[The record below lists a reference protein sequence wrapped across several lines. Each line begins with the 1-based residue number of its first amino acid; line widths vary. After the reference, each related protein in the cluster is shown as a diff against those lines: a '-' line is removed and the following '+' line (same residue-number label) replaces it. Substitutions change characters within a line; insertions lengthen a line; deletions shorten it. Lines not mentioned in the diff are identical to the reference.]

1 MKRIHLALLALTLAF
16 SIHADATAS
25 TEPRAV
31 VERVYTLFAAGDMEG
46 FAALMAPDIVWNEA
60 EGNPYADLNPYIGP
74 EAVMS
79 GLMSRF
85 VNEWQDIS
93 VTPHEF
99 VVEGDRVVVF
109 GRYGETWKATGQ
121 VLDIPF
127 VHSWTVQDGRLVAF
141 QQYTDTA
148 ALVATM
154 AGRATPA
161 AQSRGTDREA
171 QPAYR
176 TGNPDD
182 WPPELD
188 AVIAAPGNHKIL
200 LENDRVRMLEVTV
213 SPGEVEPLHHH
224 RWPSVLYFQS
234 AGDFLDLDA
243 EENTIFDSRQLDAPL
258 KLPLA
263 MWKEPEAPHSVVNLS
278 DDTAIRLIRVE
289 IKTPPVDHE
298 AAGADLAQ
306 GSAPP
311 FEQVALFPA
320 DRSLA
325 RPEDGVMLADGT
337 LLVADQV
344 HGLVALAP
352 DGAKRPFGDFAAAGY
367 VHKPPERSAGPNGVA
382 MEPDGIHVLV
392 ADVLTGAIYRVN
404 TDSEMVE
411 RIHQHEFGANSA
423 RRDRTGALWF
433 TQSTENNGPDS
444 EARMFAAVDTNP
456 LDGAVFRIAPSDDH
470 VPYPEPERKV
480 SGLAFANGLVI
491 DEVRNQLYVAETMAD
506 RIIGYHLSTASG
518 TLSDAR
524 VVAEL
529 PTPDNI
535 ELDAAGRLW
544 VASPIANALLVVDP
558 DTGEWSTAFRPQTPE
573 HERLMIEWKRRTESG
588 EPRLELFGPAM
599 WSPLPGLITGLILTN
614 EGGPIYLTGLG
625 DSLVKLD
632 RLPDPVEA
640 GWHGASIC
648 EVLHDD
654 VEQRVLRCT
663 FPPSVGHERHYH
675 DRHFGYVLAG
685 GRMQIKDKT
694 GTRVVELAAG
704 DHFTSDGVDW
714 HEVVNIGD
722 STSIYLITE
731 PK

>member
-1 MKRIHLALLALTLAF
+1 MKRIHLTLFALALTV
-16 SIHADATAS
+16 SVHADTATS

-31 VERVYTLFAAGDMEG
+31 VESVYTLFAAGDMEG

-85 VNEWQDIS
+85 VTEWEDIS
-93 VTPHEF
+93 VTPQEF

-127 VHSWTVQDGRLVAF
+127 VHSWTVKKGRLVAF

-154 AGRATPA
+154 ADHSSNAGRAP
-161 AQSRGTDREA
+161 
-171 QPAYR
+171 
-176 TGNPDD
+176 
-182 WPPELD
+182 
-188 AVIAAPGNHKIL
+188 
-200 LENDRVRMLEVTV
+200 
-213 SPGEVEPLHHH
+213 
-224 RWPSVLYFQS
+224 
-234 AGDFLDLDA
+234 
-243 EENTIFDSRQLDAPL
+243 DSRAN
-258 KLPLA
+258 A
-263 MWKEPEAPHSVVNLS
+263 YE
-278 DDTAIRLIRVE
+278 
-289 IKTPPVDHE
+289 
-298 AAGADLAQ
+298 Q
-306 GSAPP
+306 G
-311 FEQVALFPA
+311 ALFPA
-320 DRSLA
+320 DRTLV

-344 HGLVALAP
+344 HGLAALAP

-367 VHKPPERSAGPNGVA
+367 VHEPPERSAGPNGVA
-382 MEPDGIHVLV
+382 LEPDGLHVLV
-392 ADVLTGAIYRVN
+392 ADIFTGAIYRVN
-404 TDSEMVE
+404 TESEHVE
-411 RIHQHEFGANSA
+411 LAYQHEFGANAA
-423 RRDRTGALWF
+423 RRDSSGALWF
-433 TQSTENNGPDS
+433 TQSTENSGPDS
-444 EARMFAAVDTNP
+444 EARMFAAVDMRSM
-456 LDGAVFRIAPSDDH
+456 DGALFRLPPPADGSSQP
-470 VPYPEPERKV
+470 VAELKL
-480 SGLAFANGLVI
+480 SGLAFGNGLAI
-491 DEVRNQLYVAETMAD
+491 DEVRGQILVAETMAD
-506 RIIGYHLSTASG
+506 RIRSYRFDPTDG
-518 TLSDAR
+518 TLSEGR
-524 VVAEL
+524 ILAEL

-535 ELDAAGRLW
+535 ELDASGRLW
-544 VASPIANALLVVDP
+544 IASPIANALLVVDP
-558 DTGEWSTAFRPQTPE
+558 DTGEWSTAFHPQTPE
-573 HERLMIEWKRRTESG
+573 QERLMLEWQRRTDSG
-588 EPRLELFGPAM
+588 EPRLELFGPDM
-599 WSPLPGLITGLILTN
+599 CSPLPGLITGLIL
-614 EGGPIYLTGLG
+614 GPDSETIYLTGLG

-640 GWHGASIC
+640 GWKGASVC
-648 EVLHDD
+648 EVLHND

-685 GRMQIKDKT
+685 GRMQIKDTT